1 MQRNALIAATVIGLV
16 LQLAMVIGGHYTPA
30 VKELFAA
37 LGMGFSLVAGFLYV
51 WLAIKGTWRTDLV
64 GGAIAGGVC
73 ALIGIALS
81 AALGDVPA
89 MILLFG
95 TLSSVVTGGM
105 GGAVG
110 KLVFG

>member
-1 MQRNALIAATVIGLV
+1 MRSNALIVATAAGLV
-16 LQLAMVIGGHYTPA
+16 LQLAMVVGGHYTPV
-30 VKELFAA
+30 VKELFAV

-51 WLAIKGTWRTDLV
+51 WLAVKGSWRTDLA

-89 MILLFG
+89 AILLFG
-95 TLSSVVTGGM
+95 TLSSIVTGVM